1 MAATQ
6 PNGLPEYVELDDVT
20 VVSDM
25 LRAVAAASQSDSSMM
40 TWPDGHV
47 PVVIR

>member
-25 LRAVAAASQSDSSMM
+25 LRAVAAASQSAVVVM
-40 TWPDGHV
+40 TWSDGQV
-47 PVVIR
+47 PLVIT